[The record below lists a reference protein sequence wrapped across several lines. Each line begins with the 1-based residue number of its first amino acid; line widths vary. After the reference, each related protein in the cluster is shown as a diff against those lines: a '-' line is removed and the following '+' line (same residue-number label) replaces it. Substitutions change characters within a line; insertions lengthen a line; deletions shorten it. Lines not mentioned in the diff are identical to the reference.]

1 MKAQEAKEL
10 ADNRRKLQQQ
20 ISSAMSDAFA
30 LIRKTAEQGEYQ
42 VSLFSHGGDLPKV
55 IEAAVCKELLK
66 LGYTFYNVSPEEL
79 ESRNCSHA
87 MCSWRAVTVEVSDER
102 TTGDANGCN

>member
-20 ISSAMSDAFA
+20 ISSSMSDAFA

-42 VSLFSHGGDLPKV
+42 VSLFARWEGLPKL

-66 LGYTFYNVSPEEL
+66 LGYAFYNVSPEEL
-79 ESRNCSHA
+79 ESMNCSHA
-87 MCSWRAVTVEVSDER
+87 MCSWRSPPEVPSDER